1 MPDISVIIPT
11 WNRAGLLQSAL
22 ENLRQQTLSP
32 AEIVVVD
39 NGSVDET
46 AEVAARF
53 GSQHIAL
60 ERNFGFAAA
69 VNAGISAAGH
79 EWILILN
86 NDVELQPD
94 WIERAIEAA
103 SQDCPDGVL
112 LDVNLPDWDGF
123 AVARA
128 LAAVCPAVRIVLTS
142 ADVEDVPAAQLARC
156 QAAAF
161 VPKDELAV
169 VDLTRWFG
177 PDGRC
182 PQ

>member
-1 MPDISVIIPT
+1 MADGGRVARRI
-11 WNRAGLLQSAL
+11 L
-22 ENLRQQTLSP
+22 
-32 AEIVVVD
+32 VVD
-39 NGSVDET
+39 DSGAFRRT
-46 AEVAARF
+46 AATLLALRGYELLATARD
-53 GSQHIAL
+53 GRA
-60 ERNFGFAAA
+60 
-69 VNAGISAAGH
+69 
-79 EWILILN
+79 
-86 NDVELQPD
+86 
-94 WIERAIEAA
+94 AIEVA

-142 ADVEDVPAAQLARC
+142 ADVEDVPAAELARC

>member
-1 MPDISVIIPT
+1 MADGGRVARRI
-11 WNRAGLLQSAL
+11 L
-22 ENLRQQTLSP
+22 
-32 AEIVVVD
+32 VVD
-39 NGSVDET
+39 DSGAFRRT
-46 AEVAARF
+46 AATLLALRGYELLATARD
-53 GSQHIAL
+53 GRA
-60 ERNFGFAAA
+60 
-69 VNAGISAAGH
+69 
-79 EWILILN
+79 
-86 NDVELQPD
+86 
-94 WIERAIEAA
+94 AIEAA
-103 SQDCPDGVL
+103 SRDCPDGVL

-142 ADVEDVPAAQLARC
+142 ADVEDVPAAELARC

-182 PQ
+182 RQ

>member
-1 MPDISVIIPT
+1 MADGGQVARRI
-11 WNRAGLLQSAL
+11 L
-22 ENLRQQTLSP
+22 
-32 AEIVVVD
+32 VVD
-39 NGSVDET
+39 DSGAFRRT
-46 AEVAARF
+46 AATLLALRGYELLATARD
-53 GSQHIAL
+53 GRA
-60 ERNFGFAAA
+60 
-69 VNAGISAAGH
+69 
-79 EWILILN
+79 
-86 NDVELQPD
+86 
-94 WIERAIEAA
+94 AIEAA
-103 SQDCPDGVL
+103 SRDCPDGVL

>member
-1 MPDISVIIPT
+1 M
-11 WNRAGLLQSAL
+11 A
-22 ENLRQQTLSP
+22 RQIL
-32 AEIVVVD
+32 VVD
-39 NGSVDET
+39 DSGAFRRT
-46 AEVAARF
+46 AATLLALRGYELLATARD
-53 GSQHIAL
+53 GRA
-60 ERNFGFAAA
+60 
-69 VNAGISAAGH
+69 
-79 EWILILN
+79 
-86 NDVELQPD
+86 
-94 WIERAIEAA
+94 AIEAA

-142 ADVEDVPAAQLARC
+142 ADVEDVPAAELARC

-182 PQ
+182 RQ

>member
-1 MPDISVIIPT
+1 MAHGGRVARRI
-11 WNRAGLLQSAL
+11 L
-22 ENLRQQTLSP
+22 
-32 AEIVVVD
+32 VVD
-39 NGSVDET
+39 DSGAFRRT
-46 AEVAARF
+46 ARTLLALRGYELLATARD
-53 GSQHIAL
+53 GRA
-60 ERNFGFAAA
+60 
-69 VNAGISAAGH
+69 
-79 EWILILN
+79 
-86 NDVELQPD
+86 
-94 WIERAIEAA
+94 AIEAA
-103 SQDCPDGVL
+103 SRDCPDGVL

-177 PDGRC
+177 PDGRGR
-182 PQ
+182 Q

>member
-1 MPDISVIIPT
+1 VADGGQVARRI
-11 WNRAGLLQSAL
+11 L
-22 ENLRQQTLSP
+22 
-32 AEIVVVD
+32 VVD
-39 NGSVDET
+39 DSGAFRRT
-46 AEVAARF
+46 AATLLALRGYELLATARD
-53 GSQHIAL
+53 GRA
-60 ERNFGFAAA
+60 
-69 VNAGISAAGH
+69 
-79 EWILILN
+79 
-86 NDVELQPD
+86 
-94 WIERAIEAA
+94 AIEAA
-103 SQDCPDGVL
+103 SRDCPDGVL

>member
-1 MPDISVIIPT
+1 VADGGQVARRI
-11 WNRAGLLQSAL
+11 L
-22 ENLRQQTLSP
+22 
-32 AEIVVVD
+32 VVD
-39 NGSVDET
+39 DSGAFRRT
-46 AEVAARF
+46 AATLLALRGYELLATARD
-53 GSQHIAL
+53 GRA
-60 ERNFGFAAA
+60 
-69 VNAGISAAGH
+69 
-79 EWILILN
+79 
-86 NDVELQPD
+86 
-94 WIERAIEAA
+94 AIEAA

-142 ADVEDVPAAQLARC
+142 ADVEDVPAAELARC

-182 PQ
+182 RQ

>member
-1 MPDISVIIPT
+1 VADGGRVARRI
-11 WNRAGLLQSAL
+11 L
-22 ENLRQQTLSP
+22 
-32 AEIVVVD
+32 VVD
-39 NGSVDET
+39 DSGAFRRT
-46 AEVAARF
+46 AATLLALRGYELLATARD
-53 GSQHIAL
+53 GRA
-60 ERNFGFAAA
+60 
-69 VNAGISAAGH
+69 
-79 EWILILN
+79 
-86 NDVELQPD
+86 
-94 WIERAIEAA
+94 AIEAA
-103 SQDCPDGVL
+103 SRDCPDGVL

-182 PQ
+182 RQ